1 MSNNKESNFDFK
13 NLVDQG
19 TGNNAIENEVNQ
31 EEYEEEEEVEG

>member
-19 TGNNAIENEVNQ
+19 GDVNDLLEQ
-31 EEYEEEEEVEG
+31 DNFTDDPLTN